1 MIIRHY
7 INSRVIFVQK
17 QANMKFP
24 IFDQTHGLTPLKK
37 SQHGH
42 CVKSIFVWSR
52 KACFLLGW
60 SSNIISRLICP
71 KSHWDEFFTIFEQNH
86 GLTPLTCPLC
96 KIDIFSSREVC
107 FLTGWSKNIISR
119 PILSKNKQRG
129 NFDFWSKSREIHIF
143 SSRRACFPN

>member
-24 IFDQTHGLTPLKK
+24 IFDQNHGLTRLKK
-37 SQHGH
+37 SQYGH

-71 KSHWDEFFTIFEQNH
+71 KSRWDEFFTIFEQNH
-86 GLTPLTCPLC
+86 GLTPSICPLY
-96 KIDIFSSREVC
+96 KIDIFSSRKDC
-107 FLTGWSKNIISR
+107 FLTGWSTNIISR

-129 NFDFWSKSREIHIF
+129 NFDIWSKSREIHIF

>member
-24 IFDQTHGLTPLKK
+24 IFDQTYGLTPLKK

-71 KSHWDEFFTIFEQNH
+71 KSHWDEFFPIFEQNH
-86 GLTPLTCPLC
+86 RLTPLTCPLC

-129 NFDFWSKSREIHIF
+129 SFDFWSKSREIRFF
-143 SSRRACFPN
+143 SSRRAWFPN